1 MGDWVE
7 DHRDDDGFL
16 NLFNEKQTSI
26 AARQQIIWDALRG
39 RKAASARLKT
49 RKAVRDEQKLGR
61 MLESNRTLQSRHEKR
76 LENYYALKNKHRVC
90 TVEDLMSM
98 MAAFDA
104 ESGKEHSYAVRCD
117 MVREQ
122 IQIRKKLDHVTKIG
136 DTKLTNHS
144 QKGVE
149 SPLEKLIEDFAL
161 IVQHE
166 VTNGIPIPKPPALLQ
181 PRFDKP
187 GDSALLKELNAAQ
200 RKEAARLTHQFYQEF
215 NHNDTPGEFVAYKM
229 SRTHVPNPKGYEGL
243 EVGRIFADDKLY
255 KGAIS
260 EYNDRDQ
267 FWHVKYTDGD
277 EEDWAVKE
285 MKLFVPSFKCGRV
298 INGVY
303 EHSAGAFRDRTR
315 RRRKTGRRE
324 DPLEDALGELDQVAS
339 AARAGSEFE
348 LPDTHDECAGTVWL
362 LVKVYVQEN
371 KSRWGVYVAKDEVT
385 NEMLEDAEHL
395 SLEEMEASYDVE
407 TAPLAQIQNWIQKS
421 ATVAADVDKHPNR
434 RRSPRTN
441 GR

>member
-1 MGDWVE
+1 
-7 DHRDDDGFL
+7 
-16 NLFNEKQTSI
+16 
-26 AARQQIIWDALRG
+26 
-39 RKAASARLKT
+39 
-49 RKAVRDEQKLGR
+49 
-61 MLESNRTLQSRHEKR
+61 
-76 LENYYALKNKHRVC
+76 
-90 TVEDLMSM
+90 
-98 MAAFDA
+98 
-104 ESGKEHSYAVRCD
+104 
-117 MVREQ
+117 
-122 IQIRKKLDHVTKIG
+122 
-136 DTKLTNHS
+136 
-144 QKGVE
+144 
-149 SPLEKLIEDFAL
+149 
-161 IVQHE
+161 
-166 VTNGIPIPKPPALLQ
+166 
-181 PRFDKP
+181 
-187 GDSALLKELNAAQ
+187 LKELNAAQ

-229 SRTHVPNPKGYEGL
+229 SRTHVPNPEGYEGL

-255 KGAIS
+255 KGAITK
-260 EYNDRDQ
+260 YNDRDQ
-267 FWHVKYTDGD
+267 FWHVNYTDGD

-285 MKLFVPSFKCGRV
+285 MKLFVPHFKCGRV

-303 EHSAGAFRDRTR
+303 EHSADAIRDRSR

-324 DPLEDALGELDQVAS
+324 DPLEDALGELDQLAS

-348 LPDTHDECAGTVWL
+348 LPDKHDECAGTVWL

-421 ATVAADVDKHPNR
+421 AAVAAEVDKHPNR